1 MDNGHDG
8 IIHRDMDGDIAGTS
22 TTNRDIGAANGQ
34 GPIEHEDVTIDA
46 SKDSME
52 SDGTAT
58 SPMSGHDA
66 VTGTTA
72 DSQPQG
78 TVPVQPPQAIGNGN
92 GNGGDAGSGS
102 VPVTDTV
109 NMGPSSRIMN
119 SPSPTMDTSPSG
131 WRVTGDTTTGGMDTT
146 RIARESHSTA
156 HSPAYEPQFDYSLPF
171 GGPSVGTVKT
181 HRPMPM
187 WGACVIT
194 GVVSTLLSLGL
205 GLGAVSSGIVNV
217 PAHDTPIA
225 IGGGNGQVL
234 DNTGGADVWAAVS
247 DKVKDSVVS
256 ITAENNG
263 SESSGSG
270 AVLNGDGYIVT
281 NDHVVDGAENG
292 KVTVAL
298 YNGSIVD
305 AKVIGTDPSTDIA
318 VVKLDSVPKTG
329 LTPVVF
335 ADSDDLAVGQGV
347 LSIGSPLGYDNTVTT
362 GVISALDRPVVIPAG
377 NASNGLMATN
387 AIQID
392 SAINPGN
399 SGGPTFDSSGRVIG
413 INSSIATVSDD
424 ASQAGNVGIGFAIPS
439 NVVRRIA
446 GDIIKNGHVVH
457 VQLGV
462 SMNGNPV
469 VVSVDGVNVSGAK
482 VAGVVDGSPASKAGL
497 KAGDVIVAWNGK
509 PVSSSASVMSNV
521 RGAQLNDDA
530 TVGIVRDGKR
540 MDVMVTLD
548 QKDTGSGDAAADD
561 SNGGNNGSGSSGIP
575 GDLGDMLR
583 KFGFDVR

>member
-8 IIHRDMDGDIAGTS
+8 IIHRDMDGDIADTS
-22 TTNRDIGAANGQ
+22 TTNRD
-34 GPIEHEDVTIDA
+34 IDA

-78 TVPVQPPQAIGNGN
+78 TVPVQPSQSTGNGT
-92 GNGGDAGSGS
+92 GDDTKS
-102 VPVTDTV
+102 DTV
-109 NMGPSSRIMN
+109 QVTEPVSMESPHTMDGPSLATDAS
-119 SPSPTMDTSPSG
+119 SSG
-131 WRVTGDTTTGGMDTT
+131 WQGTGNTVGADTT
-146 RIARESHSTA
+146 RIVRETHSTA
-156 HSPAYEPQFDYSLPF
+156 HPIAYEPQFDYSLPF
-171 GGPSVGTVKT
+171 GDPPVGTVKT

-205 GLGAVSSGIVNV
+205 GLSAVSSGIVNV

-305 AKVIGTDPSTDIA
+305 AKVVGTDPSTDIA

-413 INSSIATVSDD
+413 INSSIATVSDGE
-424 ASQAGNVGIGFAIPS
+424 SQAGNVGIGFAIPS

-462 SMNGNPV
+462 SMNGDPV

-482 VAGVVDGSPASKAGL
+482 VAGVVDGSPASEAGL

-548 QKDTGSGDAAADD
+548 QEDAGSGDAAADD
-561 SNGGNNGSGSSGIP
+561 SNGGNNNGSGSSGIP
-575 GDLGDMLR
+575 DDLGDILR